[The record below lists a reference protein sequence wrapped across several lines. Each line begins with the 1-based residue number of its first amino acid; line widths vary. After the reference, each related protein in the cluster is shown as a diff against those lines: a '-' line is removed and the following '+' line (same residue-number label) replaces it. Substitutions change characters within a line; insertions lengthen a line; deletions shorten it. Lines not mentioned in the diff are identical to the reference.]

1 MAVPKKTSALTESN
15 QDVSSLSRETVSRFS
30 SKETFGPFSMNDTR
44 LTIGEESND
53 SLQHD
58 PQLNFQNFLGSPTDH
73 GDVDH
78 AIILGLNLWEI
89 PQTQGHGFLESNDF
103 SNSPQRIDALP
114 LDAIQQP
121 HVLTA
126 DEVASHDVSTRWHT
140 ESPKASKKNT
150 TQNQPKRDHEQG
162 TVEPTDKDV
171 LCVRGGE
178 GNNHPG
184 NKTYLEFVEEK
195 KYDYEE
201 ITKEIPHWKS
211 KKTEISQQVVDHVHE
226 YGGRFLGKA
235 NGVWIEVED
244 SVARKKSSQALREG
258 QPKVVAQSGRKNKA
272 RRTRKSPQI
281 SPPSKRQKVSQTL
294 PLDLKFDPNSVT
306 EV

>member
-15 QDVSSLSRETVSRFS
+15 QNVLVPSLSKETISRFS

-44 LTIGEESND
+44 PAIGEESND
-53 SLQHD
+53 SLQLD
-58 PQLNFQNFLGSPTDH
+58 PPLNFLGSPSDH

-78 AIILGLNLWEI
+78 AILGLNWWEI
-89 PQTQGHGFLESNDF
+89 SQTQGNGLLESNDF
-103 SNSPQRIDALP
+103 SNSPQRIDELP
-114 LDAIQQP
+114 LVAIQQP
-121 HVLTA
+121 HALTA
-126 DEVASHDVSTRWHT
+126 DEVASNDVSTRWHT
-140 ESPKASKKNT
+140 DSPKASKNNT
-150 TQNQPKRDHEQG
+150 TENQPKRDHEQG

-195 KYDYEE
+195 KDDYEK

-226 YGGRFLGKA
+226 YGGRFLGKE
-235 NGVWIEVED
+235 NGVWIEVKD

-258 QPKVVAQSGRKNKA
+258 QPKVVAQSRRKNKA

-294 PLDLKFDPNSVT
+294 PLDLKFDPESVT